1 MTEPQPRSRLHVM
14 SPPILE
20 AEEIPYDP
28 ALKGPGVLRLTIE
41 FDRAEIDRLKARQPR
56 GHLIRFIKQ
65 AALEK
70 ADRLA
75 GQPESE
81 DLGATD

>member
-1 MTEPQPRSRLHVM
+1 MTEPQPHSRLHVM
-14 SPPILE
+14 SPAILE

-28 ALKGPGVLRLTIE
+28 AMKGPGVMRLTIE
-41 FDRAEIDRLKARQPR
+41 FNREEIDRLKVHPR

-70 ADRLA
+70 ADSLA
-75 GQPESE
+75 RQPESE

>member
-1 MTEPQPRSRLHVM
+1 MTKPPSRSRLHVM

-28 ALKGPGVLRLTIE
+28 ALKGPGVVRLTIE
-41 FDRAEIDRLKARQPR
+41 FSREEIDRLKARQPR
-56 GHLIRFIKQ
+56 GPLIRFIKQ

>member
-1 MTEPQPRSRLHVM
+1 MTKPPSRSRLHMM
-14 SPPILE
+14 SPPIRE

-41 FDRAEIDRLKARQPR
+41 FNREEIDRLKARQPR
-56 GHLIRFIKQ
+56 EHLIRFIKQ